1 MTRTNLLDAR
11 TVDFLELIGNGRTFS
26 VPPYQRDYSWNTEEW
41 DDLWS
46 DIAELRDQPEER
58 HYMGAVLV
66 KSKTDFEFLV
76 IDGQQRLATLSL
88 FALAVTKR
96 LRTLADSG
104 LDTEANR
111 SRAQALHDRFI
122 GEKDPASLLEA
133 SRLSLNETDNGFY
146 RDYLVQDRTPSNPR
160 ALQGSKRQIWDC
172 YRFFLQK
179 LEGDARLQSDGE
191 ALAKFLSLTVA
202 RQLLFIII
210 TVEDE
215 LNAYTVFETLN
226 ARGVSLTTTDLLK
239 NYLLSRVR
247 TPSDVDDLHRRW
259 RTLVGTVKAG
269 RFPDFLRYHL
279 LSRYSRI
286 RRPNLFKIVRDQ
298 FRTLPEVFDLL
309 EQLESRAE
317 LFAALTDSSHDYWK
331 DLPEARP
338 FIQEQILFRV
348 RQMTPLL
355 FTVWERFSQQD
366 FLRVLKFVSVISF
379 RYNIVSA
386 LSRSEL
392 EPAYAQAAKAVAAR
406 EAVTPGA
413 VFRALDSI
421 YVDDEKMAQDFSRLW
436 INTHGV
442 RKKVVR
448 YILARLEGDASGGA
462 VDTDVDQ
469 GSIEHILPENPDESW
484 EEEFAR
490 ERHEAFLYRI
500 GNLTLLEKKANRDI
514 GNRPYAD
521 KVAAYER
528 SRYTLTRQVAEMAPE
543 EWTPALIEH
552 RQEKLA
558 ARAVQIWRADFA

>member
-1 MTRTNLLDAR
+1 
-11 TVDFLELIGNGRTFS
+11 
-26 VPPYQRDYSWNTEEW
+26 
-41 DDLWS
+41 
-46 DIAELRDQPEER
+46 
-58 HYMGAVLV
+58 MGAVLV
-66 KSKTDFEFLV
+66 QSKTDFEFLV

-88 FALAVTKR
+88 FALAVTSR
-96 LRTLADSG
+96 LRALADSG
-104 LDTEANR
+104 LDTDANR

-133 SRLSLNETDNGFY
+133 SRLSLNESDNGFY
-146 RDYLVQDRTPSNPR
+146 RDYLVQGRAPSNPK
-160 ALQGSKRQIWDC
+160 ALRRSNRQIWDC
-172 YRFFLQK
+172 YRFFLQ
-179 LEGDARLQSDGE
+179 RLGEDERFRSDGLE
-191 ALAKFLSLTVA
+191 LANFLSLTVA
-202 RQLLFIII
+202 RQLLFIMI

-239 NYLLSRVR
+239 NYLFSRIR
-247 TPSDVDDLHRRW
+247 TPSDVEDLHRRW
-259 RTLVGTVKAG
+259 RALVGTVKAE

-298 FRTLPEVFDLL
+298 FRTLPEVFELL

-338 FIQEQILFRV
+338 FIQEHILFRV

-355 FTVWERFSQQD
+355 FTVWERFSPQD
-366 FLRVLKFVSVISF
+366 FVRVLKFVSAISF

-392 EPAYAQAAKAVAAR
+392 EPAYSQAAKAVAAG

-413 VFRALDSI
+413 VFRTLESI
-421 YVDDEKMAQDFSRLW
+421 YVDDEKMAQDFSRLA

-448 YILARLEGDASGGA
+448 YILARLEADASGSI
-462 VDTDVDQ
+462 VDPDVDP
-469 GSIEHILPENPDESW
+469 GSIEHILPENPGESW

-490 ERHEAFLYRI
+490 ERHESFLYRI

-521 KVAAYER
+521 KVPAYEG
-528 SRYTLTRQVAEMAPE
+528 SRYALTRQVAEMAPE
-543 EWTPALIEH
+543 GWTPALVEH
-552 RQEKLA
+552 RQKELA
-558 ARAVQIWRADFA
+558 ARAVHIWRADFA

>member
-1 MTRTNLLDAR
+1 MTRKNLLDTR

-26 VPPYQRDYSWNTEEW
+26 VPPYQRDYSWNNEEW

-46 DIAELRDQPEER
+46 DIVELRDRPKER

-88 FALAVTKR
+88 FALAVAKR
-96 LRTLADSG
+96 LRTLADGG
-104 LDTEANR
+104 LDAEANR

-172 YRFFLQK
+172 YCFFLRK
-179 LEGDARLQSDGE
+179 LEGDPRLRSDGE
-191 ALAKFLSLTVA
+191 ELAKFLSLTVA
-202 RQLLFIII
+202 RQLLFIMI

-239 NYLLSRVR
+239 NYLLSRVE
-247 TPSDVDDLHRRW
+247 TPSNVDDLHRRW
-259 RTLVGTVKAG
+259 RTLVGTVKEG

-298 FRTLPEVFDLL
+298 FRTLPEVFELL

-317 LFAALTDSSHDYWK
+317 IFAALTDSSHDYWK

-338 FIQEQILFRV
+338 FIREQILFRV

-355 FTVWERFSQQD
+355 FTVWERFSKQD
-366 FLRVLKFVSVISF
+366 FVRVLKFVSVISF

-392 EPAYAQAAKAVAAR
+392 EPAYSQAAKAVANG
-406 EAVTPGA
+406 ETVTPGA
-413 VFRALDSI
+413 VFRTLDAI

-448 YILARLEGDASGGA
+448 YILTRLEADASEGI
-462 VDTDVDQ
+462 VDPDVDP
-469 GSIEHILPENPDESW
+469 GSIEHILPENPGETW

-521 KVAAYER
+521 KVAVYER
-528 SRYTLTRQVAEMAPE
+528 SSYALTRQVAEIAPE
-543 EWTPALIEH
+543 EWTPALVEH
-552 RQEKLA
+552 RQKKLA

>member
-1 MTRTNLLDAR
+1 MTRKNLLDAR

-46 DIAELRDQPEER
+46 DIVELRDRPQER

-66 KSKTDFEFLV
+66 QSKTDFEFLV

-88 FALAVTKR
+88 FALAVTSR
-96 LRTLADSG
+96 LRALADSG
-104 LDTEANR
+104 LDTDANR

-133 SRLSLNETDNGFY
+133 SRLSLNESDNGFY
-146 RDYLVQDRTPSNPR
+146 RDYLVQGRAPSNPR
-160 ALQGSKRQIWDC
+160 ALRRSNRQIWDC
-172 YRFFLQK
+172 YHFFLQR
-179 LEGDARLQSDGE
+179 LEEDERFRSDGLE
-191 ALAKFLSLTVA
+191 LANFLSLTVS
-202 RQLLFIII
+202 RQLLFIMI

-239 NYLLSRVR
+239 NYLFSRIR
-247 TPSDVDDLHRRW
+247 TPSDVEDLHRRW
-259 RTLVGTVKAG
+259 RALVGTVKAE

-286 RRPNLFKIVRDQ
+286 RRPNLFKIVRGQ
-298 FRTLPEVFDLL
+298 FRTLPEVFELL

-317 LFAALTDSSHDYWK
+317 LFAALTDASHDYWK

-338 FIQEQILFRV
+338 FIQEHILFRV

-355 FTVWERFSQQD
+355 FSVWERFSSQD
-366 FLRVLKFVSVISF
+366 FVRVLKFVSAISF

-392 EPAYAQAAKAVAAR
+392 EPAYSQAAKAVAA
-406 EAVTPGA
+406 EKAVTPGA
-413 VFRALDSI
+413 VFRTLESI
-421 YVDDEKMAQDFSRLW
+421 YVDDEKMAQDFSRLS

-448 YILARLEGDASGGA
+448 YILAQLEADASHMT
-462 VDTDVDQ
+462 VDPDVDP
-469 GSIEHILPENPDESW
+469 GSIEHILPENPGESW
-484 EEEFAR
+484 EEQFVR

-500 GNLTLLEKKANRDI
+500 GNLTLLEKKANREI
-514 GNRPYAD
+514 GNQPYAN
-521 KVAAYER
+521 KLSAYER
-528 SRYTLTRQVAEMAPE
+528 SRYVLTRQVAEMAPE
-543 EWTPALIEH
+543 EWTPALVEH
-552 RQEKLA
+552 RQKKLA

>member
-1 MTRTNLLDAR
+1 MTRKNLLDAR

-46 DIAELRDQPEER
+46 DIVELRDRPEER

-66 KSKTDFEFLV
+66 QSKTDFEFLV

-88 FALAVTKR
+88 FALAVKSR
-96 LRTLADSG
+96 LTALAEGG
-104 LDTEANR
+104 LDTDANR

-133 SRLSLNETDNGFY
+133 SRLSLNESDDGFY
-146 RDYLVQDRTPSNPR
+146 RDYLVQGRTPSNPR
-160 ALQGSKRQIWDC
+160 TLRRSNRQIWEC
-172 YRFFLQK
+172 YRFFLQR
-179 LEGDARLQSDGE
+179 LEEDERFRSDGLE
-191 ALAKFLSLTVA
+191 LANFLSLTVA
-202 RQLLFIII
+202 RQLLFIMI

-226 ARGVSLTTTDLLK
+226 ARGVGLTTTDLLK
-239 NYLLSRVR
+239 NYLFSRIR
-247 TPSDVDDLHRRW
+247 TPSDVEHLHRRW
-259 RTLVGTVKAG
+259 RSLVGTVKAE

-331 DLPEARP
+331 DLPEGRP
-338 FIQEQILFRV
+338 FIQEHILFRV

-355 FTVWERFSQQD
+355 FTVWERFSPQD
-366 FLRVLKFVSVISF
+366 FVRVLKFVSAISF

-392 EPAYAQAAKAVAAR
+392 EPAYSQAAKAVAAG
-406 EAVTPGA
+406 EAKTPGA
-413 VFRALDSI
+413 VFRTLDSI
-421 YVDDEKMAQDFSRLW
+421 YVDDEKMAQDFSRLS

-448 YILARLEGDASGGA
+448 YILARLEADASGSI
-462 VDTDVDQ
+462 VDPDVDP
-469 GSIEHILPENPDESW
+469 GSIEHILPENPGESW
-484 EEEFAR
+484 EEEFPR

-521 KVAAYER
+521 KVSTYEH
-528 SRYTLTRQVAEMAPE
+528 SGYALTRKVAEMAPE
-543 EWTPALIEH
+543 EWTPALVEH
-552 RQEKLA
+552 RQKKLA